1 MMKHKCLS
9 IVIVNYLNYSL
20 TEKCV
25 DSVIENVDNIDYEII
40 IVDNCSPNESY
51 EILNRKY
58 GNYNNITVFKNEKND
73 GFGFGN
79 NIGAKKAK
87 GEYLLFLNPD
97 VIILKDAIQKM
108 LTRIKEDSNI
118 GLLSGKLL
126 NPDYTVQYSCR
137 RVIPINEFILCR
149 TPFSKVIYK
158 GIKEKYNNNYL
169 MSDFDHKSD
178 KEVEWVMGACMLIK
192 KELFDKVGGFSKE
205 YFMYFEDV
213 DLCCKVRSCGKK
225 VLYMAEAEMIHLH
238 RQESIKSFN
247 KMSLIH
253 LKSMCKFYY
262 KYYFNKF
269 DIR

>member
-1 MMKHKCLS
+1 
-9 IVIVNYLNYSL
+9 
-20 TEKCV
+20 
-25 DSVIENVDNIDYEII
+25 
-40 IVDNCSPNESY
+40 
-51 EILNRKY
+51 
-58 GNYNNITVFKNEKND
+58 
-73 GFGFGN
+73 
-79 NIGAKKAK
+79 
-87 GEYLLFLNPD
+87 
-97 VIILKDAIQKM
+97 
-108 LTRIKEDSNI
+108 
-118 GLLSGKLL
+118 
-126 NPDYTVQYSCR
+126 
-137 RVIPINEFILCR
+137 
-149 TPFSKVIYK
+149 
-158 GIKEKYNNNYL
+158 

>member
-97 VIILKDAIQKM
+97 VIILKDAISWVF
-108 LTRIKEDSNI
+108 IKFTKD
-118 GLLSGKLL
+118 G
-126 NPDYTVQYSCR
+126 
-137 RVIPINEFILCR
+137 PI
-149 TPFSKVIYK
+149 
-158 GIKEKYNNNYL
+158 IKP
-169 MSDFDHKSD
+169 
-178 KEVEWVMGACMLIK
+178 ATI
-192 KELFDKVGGFSKE
+192 
-205 YFMYFEDV
+205 
-213 DLCCKVRSCGKK
+213 
-225 VLYMAEAEMIHLH
+225 
-238 RQESIKSFN
+238 
-247 KMSLIH
+247 
-253 LKSMCKFYY
+253 
-262 KYYFNKF
+262 
-269 DIR
+269 